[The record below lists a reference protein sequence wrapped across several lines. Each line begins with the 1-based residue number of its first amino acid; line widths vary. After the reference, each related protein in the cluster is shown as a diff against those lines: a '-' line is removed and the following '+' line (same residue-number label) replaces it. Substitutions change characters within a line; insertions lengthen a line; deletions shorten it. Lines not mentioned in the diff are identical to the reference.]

1 MTERYANLVET
12 FRLMKELALKLRANR
27 MRRGAVDFDFEES
40 KVIVDENGKPV
51 DIVKRE
57 RSIAEQII
65 EEFMLA
71 ANETV
76 AEHFHWLKVPFIYR
90 IHEDPD
96 QEKLMNFLAFVAN
109 FGYTVKGGKRQQGA
123 SAGPADAAG
132 GHPGDEGADGHQHDD
147 AAFDEAGQI
156 RRRKYRAFRTGGGV
170 LHAFHV
176 ADPAV
181 SGPGHPPGDPGG
193 DRRRRGVE

>member
-1 MTERYANLVET
+1 
-12 FRLMKELALKLRANR
+12 MKELALKLRSRR
-27 MRRGAVDFDFEES
+27 MNRGAVDFDFVES

-90 IHEDPD
+90 VHDNPDPR
-96 QEKLMNFLAFVAN
+96 ENAKLPCICRESRVP
-109 FGYTVKGGKRQQGA
+109 RQRQRHPFIRGRCRRSWRKSRIRKSKPS
-123 SAGPADAAG
+123 SA
-132 GHPGDEGADGHQHDD
+132 
-147 AAFDEAGQI
+147 
-156 RRRKYRAFRTGGGV
+156 R
-170 LHAFHV
+170 
-176 ADPAV
+176 
-181 SGPGHPPGDPGG
+181 
-193 DRRRRGVE
+193 